1 MGLTK
6 SFLTAGGAGV
16 LMGALLHLVVLIG
29 GPSWIAFVGAPLSV
43 VQSAREGTWLAP
55 VGALGIA
62 ALLTVWALYAF
73 SGAGLIRP
81 LPMLKTVLGAVALIL
96 LVRGATILPFL
107 IRVNWASSHDVFVVF
122 SSAFI
127 FVLGAAYALG
137 FWSVC
142 RPRRPV

>member
-6 SFLTAGGAGV
+6 SCLTAGGAGV
-16 LMGALLHLVVLIG
+16 LMGALLHLVVPIG

-81 LPMLKTVLGAVALIL
+81 LPMLKTVLGAVALIF
-96 LVRGATILPFL
+96 LVRGAIILPFFG
-107 IRVNWASSHDVFVVF
+107 RVNWASSHDVFVVF

-137 FWSVC
+137 FWSAC